1 MLFLAMAKYEESI
14 GKLIRK
20 VRKALKLTQDKLSE
34 SVGVTPKYIQYL
46 EAGKRNPSLKTLR
59 KIAKNLGKSVKDFL
73 PD

>member
-1 MLFLAMAKYEESI
+1 MAKYEENV

-20 VRKALKLTQDKLSE
+20 VRKTLKMTQDKLSE
-34 SVGVTPKYIQYL
+34 LVGVTPKYIQYL
-46 EAGKRNPSLKTLR
+46 ESGKRNPSLKTLR